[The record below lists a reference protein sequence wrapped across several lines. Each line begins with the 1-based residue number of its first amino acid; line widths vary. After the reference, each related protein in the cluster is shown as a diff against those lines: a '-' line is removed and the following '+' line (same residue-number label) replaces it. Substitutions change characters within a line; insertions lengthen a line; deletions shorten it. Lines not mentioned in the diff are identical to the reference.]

1 MEKRSGF
8 FYRWLLLLFLLLPA
22 GCAGIHGHV
31 QEPEVTLAD
40 MQVVEMRPLE
50 AVFQIQLRVM
60 NPNDFGLDIR
70 GVRCDVNIDGKH
82 FATGVGDQESEIP
95 AYGTGLV
102 PVKVYASTLKMFSS
116 VLAMVQGMDGR
127 AAGLAPI
134 HYDISGTIRMG
145 GGISRTVPFHS
156 KGELALNK

>member
-1 MEKRSGF
+1 MKNRIKNISVLLVLSA
-8 FYRWLLLLFLLLPA
+8 LLLSA
-22 GCAGIHGHV
+22 GCAGIGRHV
-31 QEPEVTLAD
+31 EEPEVTLTD

-50 AVFQIQLRVM
+50 AVFQIALRVM

-70 GVRCDVNIDGKH
+70 GVRCDLKIDGRH
-82 FATGVGDQESEIP
+82 FATGVGDQKSEIP

-116 VLAMVQGMDGR
+116 VLAMVQGMSGQQNT
-127 AAGLAPI
+127 LQPI
-134 HYDISGTIRMG
+134 RYELSGTIRMG
-145 GGISRTVPFHS
+145 GGINRTVPFHS